1 MAVAKVKVS
10 VHHSRNTGCRDPA
23 RRKSGMRSA
32 TPVGCTSCLIGAD
45 GGLSLNLEKFVKDWS
60 SCAIYNR
67 GSVQDEVDCATL
79 FIST

>member
-23 RRKSGMRSA
+23 RRKSGMLSA
-32 TPVGCTSCLIGAD
+32 IPVGCTSCLIGAD
-45 GGLSLNLEKFVKDWS
+45 DGLSLNLERFVMDWS
-60 SCAIYNR
+60 SCTIYNW
-67 GSVQDEVDCATL
+67 GSVQDEVEGATH